1 MSPFEADQKK
11 KFCYER
17 QKSTDLMSYSPSGA
31 ASYFTQNFDENG
43 YVFLIIQACQMQ
55 LLRSLKDA
63 RNKFLSIIIHCFAV

>member
-43 YVFLIIQACQMQ
+43 YVFDGVKIEVC
-55 LLRSLKDA
+55 S
-63 RNKFLSIIIHCFAV
+63 FFF